1 MATLGEQQYNR
12 SLGRD
17 NSRGQKQYSN
27 SNQGNFETAN
37 TNQNPNAN
45 GGGMT
50 FSSGGGGGSMMGG
63 LIGGWFQNRLAKK
76 QREHEERMAE
86 QAYQRSLPW
95 GSESAYG
102 SVTFDP
108 ETKQMLQELSPEM
121 QELMGN
127 WLGLSKG
134 ASEQL
139 LEMQADP
146 DKGLKDAYG
155 LFTDINADDYRNLR
169 QQQQERAIATGTQ
182 GGTADYY
189 NQLAT
194 EKSINDNNRMGLYE
208 SEGRAAARRQMLG
221 NESSMFGQLGKDVPS
236 VLDSQRNAGI
246 SIGQG
251 ANLNTLGSQFASR
264 NYTDTQSNMVSQFM
278 KDSMGRDKLYN
289 KDGKVIQD
297 QKDGYFSFLTGK

>member
-1 MATLGEQQYNR
+1 MAV
-12 SLGRD
+12 D
-17 NSRGQKQYSN
+17 NYDNAAYGGQNASSN
-27 SNQGNFETAN
+27 SSGSN
-37 TNQNPNAN
+37 
-45 GGGMT
+45 
-50 FSSGGGGGSMMGG
+50 SSGSTRSGGSSMMGG
-63 LIGGWFQNRLAKK
+63 LIGGWWQNRMAKK
-76 QREHEERMAE
+76 QREFEAQQAE
-86 QAYQRSLPW
+86 LAYKRSLPW
-95 GSESAYG
+95 NSKSALG
-102 SVTFDP
+102 SVSFDP
-108 ETKQMLQELSPEM
+108 ETKEMLQQLSPEM
-121 QELMGN
+121 QELMAN
-127 WLGLSKG
+127 YLGISKG
-134 ASEQL
+134 ASDEL
-139 LEMQADP
+139 AAMQADP

-246 SIGQG
+246 GIGQG

-264 NYTDTQSNMVSQFM
+264 NYMDTQSNFLTQFM